1 MSSSSISLDASIHK
15 ENPMR
20 TRLTLA
26 TILTAL
32 LAMAVATPTAAK
44 DFGTIYV
51 DGTPYRTFG
60 TPARVD
66 PGTGTD
72 PIVSFSNFDQ
82 GGVALHAPGRGSHG
96 GRWEVW
102 VATWDD
108 PADARLVTSFGEV
121 MDLVEAGDLT
131 LVRNPGADF
140 RCPILPN
147 TRP

>member
-1 MSSSSISLDASIHK
+1 
-15 ENPMR
+15 MR

-32 LAMAVATPTAAK
+32 LAMALATPAAAK

-51 DGTPYRTFG
+51 DGAPYRTFG

-82 GGVALHAPGRGSHG
+82 GGVALQAPGRGSHG

-131 LVRNPGADF
+131 LVRNPSADF

-147 TRP
+147 SRS